1 MSDAQT
7 RIELFGDYDDDY
19 SDNRSQLLSDT
30 QLLESSSRKLE
41 SGYQLCV
48 ESEQV
53 GAEILNNLNS
63 QRETIRRARDRLRT
77 TNYDL
82 GKGSRLANLMIRR
95 SLQAKFTLYAIGLF
109 ITLVILYVIYD
120 GLFHK

>member
-19 SDNRSQLLSDT
+19 SDNRSQLL
-30 QLLESSSRKLE
+30 
-41 SGYQLCV
+41 
-48 ESEQV
+48 

-120 GLFHK
+120 SLFHK